1 MGVPSRVGALASSG
15 IVSPGAVARAA
26 LDLVLPR
33 SSADG
38 DRSVAVAVGE
48 RLGPEVVDRLVEPLL
63 GGVYAGRADELSLA
77 ATLPQ
82 VAAMSGRGRSLMRAL
97 RSLPAPAADAGPVF
111 AGLPGGVARIAEA
124 LAAAVVEHGGVVRL
138 RSTVRSLERARDGWR
153 LVVGSAAAPT
163 AVEADAVVIAV
174 PAAPAARLLSS
185 DLPAAAA
192 ELSGIE
198 YASMAIV
205 TMAFRP
211 SAFEKPLSGSGFL
224 VPAVEGR
231 LIKAATFSSVKW
243 GWYPDDVVMVR
254 CSVGRRGEAASLQR
268 SDEELIDGA
277 RADLALMAGLSGTPT
292 DALVT
297 RWGGALPQ
305 YAVGHLER
313 VARIKAA
320 VSAVDRLAVC
330 GAAYDGVGIPACVG
344 SGQAAATRVLRGLA
358 GEGEWRH
365 E

>member
-1 MGVPSRVGALASSG
+1 MPEPRILPVP
-15 IVSPGAVARAA
+15 AA
-26 LDLVLPR
+26 DV
-33 SSADG
+33 
-38 DRSVAVAVGE
+38 SVADFVTE
-48 RLGPEVVDRLVEPLL
+48 RLGRDVLDRLVEPLL

-82 VAAMSGRGRSLMRAL
+82 VAAVSGRNRSLMRAL
-97 RSLPAPAADAGPVF
+97 RSLPAPAGNAGPVF

-124 LAAAVVEHGGVVRL
+124 LADDVRARGGVVRL
-138 RSTVRSLERARDGWR
+138 DSTGRSIERSAEGGR
-153 LVVGSAAAPT
+153 LVVGSAAAPS

-185 DLPAAAA
+185 VAPAAAA
-192 ELSGIE
+192 ELGAIE

-205 TMAFRP
+205 TMAFKP

-243 GWYPDDVVMVR
+243 GWYPDDLVMLR
-254 CSVGRRGEAASLQR
+254 CSVGRRGEASSLQR
-268 SDEELIDGA
+268 SDEELVEGA
-277 RADLALMAGLSGTPT
+277 RADLALIAGLSGAPI

-305 YAVGHLER
+305 YGVGHLDR
-313 VARIKAA
+313 VAKIKAA

-344 SGQAAATRVLRGLA
+344 SGQAAATRVLGGLGA
-358 GEGEWRH
+358 EGEWRH